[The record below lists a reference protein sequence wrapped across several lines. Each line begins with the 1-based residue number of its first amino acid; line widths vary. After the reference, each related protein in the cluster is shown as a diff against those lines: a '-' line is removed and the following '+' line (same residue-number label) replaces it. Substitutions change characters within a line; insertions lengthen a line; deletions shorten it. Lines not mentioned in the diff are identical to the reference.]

1 MRARPD
7 SRLTAT
13 PEEVARLVRCDLEA
27 GLAHPSGSKLM
38 SGVLLRRVARTRPTA
53 DRVQLIEPLQKARGY
68 SPNGLKGF
76 GLVETMTLF
85 VSR

>member
-1 MRARPD
+1 
-7 SRLTAT
+7 
-13 PEEVARLVRCDLEA
+13 
-27 GLAHPSGSKLM
+27 M

-53 DRVQLIEPLQKARGY
+53 NRVQLIEPLQKARGY

>member
-1 MRARPD
+1 MRAGPNA
-7 SRLTAT
+7 RLATT
-13 PEEVARLVRCDLEA
+13 PEQVARLVPCDLEA
-27 GLAHPSGSKLM
+27 GLPHPSGSELM
-38 SGVLLRRVARTRPTA
+38 SGVLLRRVASTRPAT